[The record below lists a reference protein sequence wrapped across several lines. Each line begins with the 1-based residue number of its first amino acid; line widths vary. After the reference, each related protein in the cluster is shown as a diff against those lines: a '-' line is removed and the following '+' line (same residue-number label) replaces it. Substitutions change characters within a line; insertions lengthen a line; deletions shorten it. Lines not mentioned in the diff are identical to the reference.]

1 MDYPDLITA
10 MLRQRDYTKSAKQT
24 GFLLILLFILSSCV
38 PKAQVILKNIKD
50 VVIDGGIDGN
60 AKLNAVAVFYNPNAL
75 RMKLREIQVDVMV
88 DGKKAAQARQKFNF
102 AIPAKSE
109 FSVPLEVQLALK
121 EIGLLDTLLSLFGGK
136 KYEIHYLGF
145 VRVKVHGI
153 TIKVPIDYKDEI
165 KLKF

>member
-1 MDYPDLITA
+1 MDYPDLFTA
-10 MLRQRDYTKSAKQT
+10 IQRQMSNTKLTKHT
-24 GFLLILLFILSSCV
+24 GFLFILLLFSSCV
-38 PKAQVILKNIKD
+38 PKEQVILRNIKD
-50 VVIDGGIDGN
+50 VKVDAGIDGN
-60 AKLNAVAVFYNPNAL
+60 AKLNAIAVFYNPNPL
-75 RMKLREIQVDVMV
+75 RMKLKEIDVQVFV
-88 DGKKAAQARQKFNF
+88 DGKKSAQAKQKFNF
-102 AIPAKSE
+102 QIPAQEE

-136 KYEIHYLGF
+136 KYDIRYVGF